1 MRGGR
6 NSGGRGSRSK
16 RSRNDQEVTDREA
29 RLRARSAAAA
39 ERNSVP
45 PLNESEQVAAPH
57 PHDDLECDCCNEAIA
72 NTIDDHVIITS

>member
-29 RLRARSAAAA
+29 RLRARTAAA
-39 ERNSVP
+39 EERSSKRDTIIEFLIKWRQKSSKLCTRAEGWNF
-45 PLNESEQVAAPH
+45 
-57 PHDDLECDCCNEAIA
+57 DEAE
-72 NTIDDHVIITS
+72 